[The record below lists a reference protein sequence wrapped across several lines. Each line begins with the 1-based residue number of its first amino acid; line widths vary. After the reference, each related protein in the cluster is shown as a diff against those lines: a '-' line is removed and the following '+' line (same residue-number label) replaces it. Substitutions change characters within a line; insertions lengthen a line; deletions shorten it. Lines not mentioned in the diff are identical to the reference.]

1 MLAPFSSFESPLA
14 GVALRREKPVSRKA
28 YARRNRPGLGAR
40 MSDAIL
46 YRALKLVRVALR
58 KRRQRRRERCATP
71 LARMSG
77 CA

>member
-1 MLAPFSSFESPLA
+1 MA
-14 GVALRREKPVSRKA
+14 GVELRRDKPVSRQA
-28 YARRNRPGLGAR
+28 YARRNRPSLRAR
-40 MSDAIL
+40 MADAVL

-58 KRRQRRRERCATP
+58 KRRQRRRARCATP